1 RGRYVPRRRESSE
14 MIEAD
19 RVDVSQQGAQ
29 AVEAPAVAV
38 RGQDA
43 PVIDGIAPSL
53 ALRAEIIRRH
63 TGDHARP
70 LLRVE
75 QKELRVCPHI
85 ARIRGDEERQIADQA
100 QAFGAGMALQ
110 ARPLT
115 K

>member
-1 RGRYVPRRRESSE
+1 

-19 RVDVSQQGAQ
+19 RVDVSQQRAQ
-29 AVEAPAVAV
+29 AIEAPAVAV
-38 RGQDA
+38 GG
-43 PVIDGIAPSL
+43 DGIPVVDRIAPPLS
-53 ALRAEIIRRH
+53 LRAEVVRRH
-63 TGDHARP
+63 PGDHARP
-70 LLRVE
+70 LLRIE

-100 QAFGAGMALQ
+100 QAFGAGVALQ